1 MARPDR
7 QRKAKKKPDPNTR
20 FNPMTGRREP
30 IPRPKMG
37 KNPLDVKQFP
47 NALPKEMDRD
57 IPGMPPFEL
66 PSDFPEPGK
75 GIPPGFDPMG
85 DIQRQQKQV
94 DQVRLNRDLRSQL
107 EAKKKTGRKQT
118 AMRAANTRR
127 QTRTFR
133 DPANLQRFI
142 DSRPTGPSQTAGGTR
157 QGQTGDMDD
166 TIVKSGDQHYRYDAE
181 IDAFTPVAFDPAK
194 NRFEFDDQGKG
205 AAEAESDARKTSVE
219 DSMKVAQKAFD
230 KQMGELRGLADQD
243 QQFGDMYQELQ
254 SEYMSILRDQNL
266 RPEERNAALQDLFDR
281 GSSTFEATS
290 GFARA
295 AKEQETMQK
304 QQEAKA
310 KMDEDIQYRNRRA
323 IEAKEEIRK
332 KQEDARYEDRKER
345 LKYSETSQ
353 RIDESYKAHQQSI
366 ENYNASDQALAD
378 GEKKAMSLEEFTQ
391 QHYEKMVQDKKLGEQ
406 VQKVDVDISL
416 IETEIGQ
423 LENEDTMEYRRQLTT
438 IYGQGRQDA
447 ADAAFQHHLDQRAA
461 KIAGLQR
468 KKNNLATM
476 REGLIDQQ
484 GAVYEAKR
492 STAKGQQERKAFFA
506 DAVNESRQQ
515 QRDQSPSL
523 LDMTRGGMRESNKIM
538 EESREVAR
546 GTEKIATRELRLE
559 RDAQGKATNVNSPEF
574 IRDMTGDQ
582 TMLGKLR
589 RLSQATGDSKM
600 AEKYYGDDSGLRKER
615 VRLLQQFEDMLENEP
630 AGQGEEGFSL
640 RQRAIQRLED
650 VINFE
655 RGLGEEQ
662 VGSRG
667 QPKQRFDAEDKSIP
681 ASVRFGR
688 MG

>member
-1 MARPDR
+1 
-7 QRKAKKKPDPNTR
+7 
-20 FNPMTGRREP
+20 
-30 IPRPKMG
+30 MG

-47 NALPKEMDRD
+47 DALPTEMDRK
-57 IPGMPPFEL
+57 IPGLPPFEL

-85 DIQRQQKQV
+85 DIQRQQKQIDKV
-94 DQVRLNRDLRSQL
+94 KLDRDLRSQL
-107 EAKKKTGRKQT
+107 EAKKKAGRKQT
-118 AMRAANTRR
+118 AMRTANTRR

-142 DSRPTGPSQTAGGTR
+142 DSRPTGPTQTTQTTR
-157 QGQTGDMDD
+157 QDQPQDMDD

-205 AAEAESDARKTSVE
+205 AAAEAAKAESDARKTSVE

-230 KQMGELRGLADQD
+230 KQMGELRGLAEQD
-243 QQFGDMYQELQ
+243 KQFGDMYQELQ

-295 AKEQETMQK
+295 AKEQEAMREK
-304 QQEAKA
+304 QEAKA

-323 IEAKEEIRK
+323 MDAKEEIRK
-332 KQEDARYEDRKER
+332 RQEDARYEDRKER

-353 RIDESYKAHQQSI
+353 RIDEAYKAHQQSI

-423 LENEDTMEYRRQLTT
+423 LENEDPMEYRRQLTT

-468 KKNNLATM
+468 KKNNLQTM

-484 GAVYEAKR
+484 GAIYEAKR
-492 STAKGQQERKAFFA
+492 STSKAQEERKAFFS
-506 DAVNESRQQ
+506 DAVMESRQQ
-515 QRDQSPSL
+515 EDDARTSIDTGVVGKLKKETREIARDS
-523 LDMTRGGMRESNKIM
+523 
-538 EESREVAR
+538 
-546 GTEKIATRELRLE
+546 EKIATRELRLE

-589 RLSQATGDSKM
+589 RLAQATGDKKFV
-600 AEKYYGDDSGLRKER
+600 EKYYGDDSGLRKER

-630 AGQGEEGFSL
+630 AGEGEEGFSL

-667 QPKQRFDAEDKSIP
+667 QSSAKVKPKSTAKVGGQDMPVTTGQVFAR
-681 ASVRFGR
+681 
-688 MG
+688 